1 MSGLAGFIVRAVL
14 SGLLVAAIAMVARRS
29 PTLGGLIASL
39 PLVSLLGAIWL
50 WHDSGD
56 RAAVASYIGSTLWY
70 ILPSI
75 PMFIVIPI
83 MLRHQF
89 GFWVS
94 MVTGM
99 LLTMALYVVV
109 NRLLAAGGIS
119 P

>member
-50 WHDSGD
+50 WHDSAD

-70 ILPSI
+70 ILPSL
-75 PMFIVIPI
+75 PMFVIMPA

-89 GFWVS
+89 GFWVTLL
-94 MVTGM
+94 TGA
-99 LLTMALYVVV
+99 LITMALYLLV